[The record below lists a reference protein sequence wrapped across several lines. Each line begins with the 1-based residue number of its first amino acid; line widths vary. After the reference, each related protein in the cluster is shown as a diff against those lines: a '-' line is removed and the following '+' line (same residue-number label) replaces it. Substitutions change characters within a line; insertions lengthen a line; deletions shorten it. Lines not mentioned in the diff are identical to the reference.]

1 MFDFFFIILDTL
13 SSFRQSRETTVCIL
27 SNTNSCMFY
36 WASHHVAIGVL
47 CGSKQP
53 AEKSLCLH
61 GGDSNCEMGKHCG
74 SESCMFS

>member
-1 MFDFFFIILDTL
+1 MFAFFIILDTL
-13 SSFRQSRETTVCIL
+13 SSFRQSRETNVCIL
-27 SNTNSCMFY
+27 SNTNSSIFY

-61 GGDSNCEMGKHCG
+61 SGDSNCEMGKHCG